1 MHEDDLEGV
10 VRDLKG
16 MSERFQGQGSA
27 AAPCLDSTDRAGF
40 KRLMLETK
48 GMLSA
53 DLGPLNDFAVPL
65 LQMTNLPGYGM
76 LNPPTPEQLQ
86 EALALVEGGL
96 NQVRRKQ
103 NRPAVLKSTQRPP
116 YVAPVRIAEL
126 QALQDPTWDPR
137 RLIRMLQELNLAHA
151 NDMNMAT
158 AMLLRA
164 VTDHVPPIFGKAAF
178 AQVAAQHTAGPGEGR
193 SFKGAMAPLAESMKH
208 IADGLLH
215 VHIRPT
221 ETTPSTT
228 QVDYRQSL
236 DVLLG
241 EVVRLLRARPA
252 H

>member
-1 MHEDDLEGV
+1 MHEDDLETV
-10 VRDLKG
+10 IRDLKA
-16 MSERFQGQGSA
+16 MAERFQGQGSA
-27 AAPCLDSTDRAGF
+27 GAPCLSSADRAAF

-48 GMLSA
+48 GLLSA
-53 DLGPLNDFAVPL
+53 ELGPLNEFAVPL
-65 LQMTNLPGYGM
+65 LQMTNLPGYGVF
-76 LNPPTPEQLQ
+76 NPPTPEQLQ
-86 EALALVEGGL
+86 EATALVEGGV
-96 NQVRRKQ
+96 NQVQRKQ
-103 NRPAVLKSTQRPP
+103 NRPSLLQSTQRPP
-116 YVAPVRIAEL
+116 YVAPTRIAEL
-126 QALQDPTWDPR
+126 QALQNPAWDLR

-164 VTDHVPPIFGKAAF
+164 VTDHVPPIFGKTAF

-215 VHIRPT
+215 VHVRPT
-221 ETTPSTT
+221 ETLPSST

-241 EVVRLLRARPA
+241 EVVRLLRARPPS
-252 H
+252 